1 MTAPEHT
8 SDAQLIAAARLDA
21 EEAVQRYHTF
31 GGDGDAVAAI
41 QADRQYRQLVLDLRG
56 VECKA
61 CKGCGCIEVP
71 SLIRPIGHTPNEPQV
86 VRCQA
91 CSGNGRVVK

>member
-1 MTAPEHT
+1 MTQQHE
-8 SDAQLIAAARLDA
+8 SDTQLIAAARLAA
-21 EEAVQRYHTF
+21 EEAVLRYHTF

-71 SLIRPIGHTPNEPQV
+71 SHVRPTCHTPNEQQV